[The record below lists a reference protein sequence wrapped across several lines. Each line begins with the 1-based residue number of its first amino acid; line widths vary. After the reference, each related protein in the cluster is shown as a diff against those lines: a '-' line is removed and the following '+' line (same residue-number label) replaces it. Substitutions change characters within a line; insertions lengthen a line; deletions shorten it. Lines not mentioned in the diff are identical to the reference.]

1 MGISFLLEFNFYRHN
16 QSVGN
21 NPGTSGHGQ
30 VILMAENTGNYNS
43 GAMVG
48 ESTNVNSYAGSATV
62 TTVESSTP
70 MMSST
75 PTLDERPENE
85 KSKVAMKNLVIRKRP
100 AEAHTNDYAN
110 IKVSCQRI
118 RDHAQFMENHI
129 DFLYRELAN
138 RDMQIVNKD
147 NQIASMYKNFEE
159 KAREMD
165 GRLAEKD
172 NALDAKQHEYE
183 KISLILREAERK
195 GVVKKVR
202 ETPMMD
208 CLQATMESFNTLQA
222 PRRPAGEEV
231 ILDGGVR
238 IQTPVPTVPT
248 KSQRKVRK

>member
-1 MGISFLLEFNFYRHN
+1 
-16 QSVGN
+16 
-21 NPGTSGHGQ
+21 
-30 VILMAENTGNYNS
+30 
-43 GAMVG
+43 
-48 ESTNVNSYAGSATV
+48 
-62 TTVESSTP
+62 
-70 MMSST
+70 
-75 PTLDERPENE
+75 
-85 KSKVAMKNLVIRKRP
+85 
-100 AEAHTNDYAN
+100 
-110 IKVSCQRI
+110 
-118 RDHAQFMENHI
+118 
-129 DFLYRELAN
+129 
-138 RDMQIVNKD
+138 MQIVNKD

-248 KSQRKVRK
+248 KSQRKVRKWEREGKERESAREKESRRVINLQIRSHFLFIISVTAIFRSIFKKWNKMSLF